1 MKIEFLPAAR
11 DEFLSAVSYYDSSE
25 EGLGDHFFDEVWST
39 ISRIAKHPRAWQQ
52 ISVKTRRCLTKR
64 FPYGVIYEARSDSIL
79 IIAVMHLNRDPE
91 NWRKRVTEEP
101 LR

>member
-25 EGLGDHFFDEVWST
+25 EGLGDQFFGEVWST
-39 ISRIAKHPRAWQQ
+39 ISRIVKHPHAWQR
-52 ISVKTRRCLTKR
+52 ISARTRRCLTKR
-64 FPYGVIYEARSDSIL
+64 FPYGVIYETRPDSIL
-79 IIAVMHLNRDPE
+79 IIAVMHLHREPKS
-91 NWRKRVTEEP
+91 WQSRITEEP